1 MIKIKNIINL
11 GIIVIIQ
18 DNIEV
23 LRMAYIM

>member
-1 MIKIKNIINL
+1 MIKIKNIVNL
-11 GIIVIIQ
+11 GIIIIIQ

>member
-23 LRMAYIM
+23 LHMAYIM

>member
-11 GIIVIIQ
+11 GIIVITQ

-23 LRMAYIM
+23 LRMAYVM